1 MISLPI
7 PPVDGVFS
15 GFGRCLLRILPDCA
29 ILLGRNHAA
38 RAALDKELQRK
49 MKLGI
54 GVHTLDSISPYL
66 SINAAKA

>member
-1 MISLPI
+1 MMQMSRMFYIFFSLHFAVENDTI
-7 PPVDGVFS
+7 QSRKYGKGD
-15 GFGRCLLRILPDCA
+15 LLF
-29 ILLGRNHAA
+29 
-38 RAALDKELQRK
+38 